1 MREAAEVRMPSVL
14 TQAQSAGLLQAADP
28 APMVGQF
35 LALLWGD
42 LMIGLL
48 LRLRDA
54 PTTREINRRAKSA
67 ADALLQIHPAPE
79 VR

>member
-1 MREAAEVRMPSVL
+1 MA
-14 TQAQSAGLLQAADP
+14 
-28 APMVGQF
+28 GQF

-42 LMIGLL
+42 LMMSLL

-67 ADALLQIHPAPE
+67 ADALLQLHPAPAI
-79 VR
+79 R